1 MVHSIWLVNCAYFF
15 LEKFRDLLFQEI
27 FICAEI
33 YELYKQKKATE
44 ATLLWYKIY
53 GGDKP
58 NFENDEV
65 DICGS
70 KVKQFF

>member
-1 MVHSIWLVNCAYFF
+1 M
-15 LEKFRDLLFQEI
+15 
-27 FICAEI
+27 CAEI
-33 YELYKQKKATE
+33 YKLYKQMKATK